1 LPARRGAAVVR
12 GGDGVPPAGGLGR
25 GRHAALHGGGPR
37 RSPLDVRPV
46 ASAGRGVRA
55 GILLDLEGL
64 TPDGEAFTLQR
75 ELSEEVKAGA
85 QPDTVIL
92 LEHEPVVTLGRRTDE
107 A

>member
-12 GGDGVPPAGGLGR
+12 GGDGVPPAGRLGR

-55 GILLDLEGL
+55 GIRRERDAV
-64 TPDGEAFTLQR
+64 TRYGEAFTLQR
-75 ELSEEVKAGA
+75 ELAEEVKAVP

-92 LEHEPVVTLGRRTDE
+92 LEHEPVV
-107 A
+107 